1 MKRPRIVSLLPSA
14 TEIACALGSAADLV
28 GISHEC
34 DFPAEL
40 RGIPVLTSSRLTNGA
55 SSSAID
61 AAVRALVADALSIYA
76 VDQALL
82 AALSP
87 DLILTQ
93 DLCRVCAV
101 SLSDVQSAVSRLA
114 QRSEVQIV
122 SLQPTRLLHV
132 MQDIETVASAL
143 GQPERGR
150 QLRATLEAR
159 IATIAERARQARS
172 RPKVASVEWLEPLM
186 LGGTWMP
193 ELIELAGGE
202 ALAARAGEPAPK
214 LSLGEFAA
222 LQADVVLIKPCGF
235 DVERTLSERTLIEA
249 SLLGRLAPR
258 ARAYVTDG
266 NAFFN
271 RPGPRLVESLEIL
284 AAAIHPELFADFERK
299 HRSVLVPLAGLEAE
313 RNV

>member
-1 MKRPRIVSLLPSA
+1 MNEPRIVSLLPSA
-14 TEIACALGSAADLV
+14 TEIACALGARAHLV

-40 RGIPVLTSSRLTNGA
+40 LGIPVLTSSRVGNSA
-55 SSSAID
+55 SSAAID
-61 AAVRALVADALSIYA
+61 AEVRALAHDALSIYT
-76 VDQALL
+76 VDQQLL
-82 AALSP
+82 AELSP

-101 SLSDVQSAVSRLA
+101 SLSDVQSAVARLA

-122 SLQPTRLLHV
+122 SLQPTRLEHV
-132 MQDIETVASAL
+132 LQDIETVARAL
-143 GQPERGR
+143 GKPARGR
-150 QLRATLEAR
+150 ALRTELEAR
-159 IATIAERARQARS
+159 IARIAERAQRAS
-172 RPKVASVEWLEPLM
+172 WRPRVASVEWLDPLM

-202 ALAARAGEPAPK
+202 ALAARPGEPAPT
-214 LSLGEFAA
+214 LSLAEFAT
-222 LQADVVLIKPCGF
+222 LRADVVLIKPCGF
-235 DVERTLSERTLIEA
+235 DVARTLRERDLIDA
-249 SLLGRLAPR
+249 SLLARLMPS

-284 AAAIHPELFADFERK
+284 AAAIHPKLFGDFERK
-299 HRSVLVPLAGLEAE
+299 HRAVLVSLRAAEA
-313 RNV
+313 NF